1 MEFKYVLTPNGLLK
15 IIESVLL
22 VIGFALIVD
31 IIIDIE
37 NSKCVRFFNN
47 EICGD
52 GAPWEYFIF
61 AVFAILV
68 AILTLV
74 ALVAHLIM
82 PAWMK
87 LIKAKVAK
95 VELVSCVVFAILAL
109 VGSACLASAIN
120 KDQDEQVA
128 ACVLGFIAFALL
140 LVECVFLYRTADSLS
155 L

>member
-1 MEFKYVLTPNGLLK
+1 MESKYVITPNGLLK
-15 IIESVLL
+15 IIEFVLL

-37 NSKCVRFFNN
+37 NSKCVRIFNK

-61 AVFAILV
+61 AVFAILI

-74 ALVAHLIM
+74 AFVAHLIM

-87 LIKAKVAK
+87 LIRAKVAK
-95 VELVSCVVFAILAL
+95 VEIVFCVVSAILVLA
-109 VGSACLASAIN
+109 GSACLASEIH
-120 KDQDEQVA
+120 KKQDQQVA
-128 ACVLGFIAFALL
+128 ACVLGFTAFVLL
-140 LVECVFLYRTADSLS
+140 LAECAFLYRTANSVSL
-155 L
+155 